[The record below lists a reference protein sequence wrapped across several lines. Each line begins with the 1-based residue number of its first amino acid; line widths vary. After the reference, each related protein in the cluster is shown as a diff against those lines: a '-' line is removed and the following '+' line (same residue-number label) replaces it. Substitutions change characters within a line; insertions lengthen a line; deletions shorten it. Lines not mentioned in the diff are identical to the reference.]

1 MNDREALEYFAS
13 LRQYGIQPG
22 LDSIRRLCR
31 ELGDPQR
38 QVACIHIAGTNG
50 KGSTLAYLS
59 SILRE
64 AGYRVGRFFSP
75 AIFEERETIQV
86 NLRPIT
92 RKAYCEGAEAIRAAC
107 GRIVERGEAHPTA
120 FEAQAALAF
129 WYFREKKC
137 DVAVV
142 EAGMGGREDAT
153 NVIEDPLLCV
163 IASISMD
170 HMQFL
175 GPTLSQIA
183 WHKAGILKSGRP
195 AVLLAQEGEAM
206 DVVEGE
212 AGRLGCPVCMA
223 DPDEAQQVRY
233 GLEKQTFDYGGYEKL
248 EVTLAGKVQI
258 DNAVLAARAAL
269 ALRKEG
275 LRITERALREG
286 LRTAKWPGRFTVI
299 AKKPLFVVDGAHN
312 EDAARKLAQSIK
324 FYFTNKRIIYIM
336 GVLKDKEYEKVVE
349 LTHAFADQILTVTP
363 PDNPRALG
371 AYELAA
377 CVAKSHPAVT
387 AADSLEEAV
396 EMSYLLAGKDDVI
409 LAFGSLSYLGR
420 LMKIVEKK

>member
-183 WHKAGILKSGRP
+183 WHKAGI
-195 AVLLAQEGEAM
+195 
-206 DVVEGE
+206 
-212 AGRLGCPVCMA
+212 
-223 DPDEAQQVRY
+223 
-233 GLEKQTFDYGGYEKL
+233 
-248 EVTLAGKVQI
+248 
-258 DNAVLAARAAL
+258 
-269 ALRKEG
+269 
-275 LRITERALREG
+275 
-286 LRTAKWPGRFTVI
+286 
-299 AKKPLFVVDGAHN
+299 
-312 EDAARKLAQSIK
+312 
-324 FYFTNKRIIYIM
+324 
-336 GVLKDKEYEKVVE
+336 
-349 LTHAFADQILTVTP
+349 
-363 PDNPRALG
+363 
-371 AYELAA
+371 
-377 CVAKSHPAVT
+377 
-387 AADSLEEAV
+387 
-396 EMSYLLAGKDDVI
+396 
-409 LAFGSLSYLGR
+409 
-420 LMKIVEKK
+420 